1 MRKVRFTDCSS
12 AWHRV
17 TVNAGFQ
24 DEAMQVQQDF
34 PPLLRGVLQGLRI
47 LLVEDAPD
55 SSYLLTR
62 FLGVAGAIVETAEDG
77 AEAVSKANHLLHD
90 VIFMDIQMPIMDGF
104 TATRILR

>member
-1 MRKVRFTDCSS
+1 
-12 AWHRV
+12 
-17 TVNAGFQ
+17 
-24 DEAMQVQQDF
+24 MQVQQDF

-62 FLGVAGAIVETAEDG
+62 FLGVAGAIVETAEEG

-90 VIFMDIQMPIMDGF
+90 VILMDIQMPIMDGYE
-104 TATRILR
+104 ATKKIRDFIHSKELP